1 MKASIAPASS
11 NLMYVGRYRRDGTPL
26 ITYRR
31 EGGDDEIKFATP
43 SWVWPFSRYF
53 AKRVEENR
61 PVIGSSLKIG
71 AGRGVLHD

>member
-1 MKASIAPASS
+1 MT
-11 NLMYVGRYRRDGTPL
+11 G
-26 ITYRR
+26 
-31 EGGDDEIKFATP
+31 IKFAKP

-61 PVIGSSLKIG
+61 PAIGSSLKIG